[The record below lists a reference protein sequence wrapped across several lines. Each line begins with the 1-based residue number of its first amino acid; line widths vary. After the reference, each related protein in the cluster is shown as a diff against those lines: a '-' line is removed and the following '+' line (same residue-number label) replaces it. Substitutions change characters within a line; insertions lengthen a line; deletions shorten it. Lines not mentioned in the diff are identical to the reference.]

1 MNCCTL
7 CLLWKMENVFISN
20 VTKSRENDKTM
31 RNRKVDVQR
40 NNATE
45 TFFFVFMPTWTSRK
59 LLKP

>member
-20 VTKSRENDKTM
+20 VTKSRETDKTM

-45 TFFFVFMPTWTSRK
+45 TFFCCFHAYVDQ
-59 LLKP
+59 

>member
-20 VTKSRENDKTM
+20 VTKSRETDKTM

-45 TFFFVFMPTWTSRK
+45 TFLFWFSCLRGPVGNC
-59 LLKP
+59 